1 MLDVKSQK
9 ILFIGCGAMGSAMV
23 KNLIKNG
30 FDLNNIHAVDPSNI
44 NIPGI
49 KKYKDHTY
57 LSPNFIYDMVF
68 LSVKPQVATKVLSEY
83 KDLPNFTGNTVF
95 VSIMAGTRMKSIRDI
110 LGQKIRLVRAMP
122 NLPIVEGEGVFAY
135 IFSNNI
141 KKYQENILLKTFEYF
156 GEIIDLQNEKYFNDF
171 TAIFGS
177 GPAYVF
183 LLQEMIFQ
191 YAKSMQ
197 IDSDKL
203 EKLVKKLFLGS
214 ALMSHNSSMNFQ
226 DLCDSVTSKNGTTQS
241 GLEVL
246 RKNDALK
253 KLVTK
258 TLKSA
263 SKKSKELSRDQ

>member
-1 MLDVKSQK
+1 
-9 ILFIGCGAMGSAMV
+9 MGSAMV